1 MSGIPKKQKKKK
13 KKKKK
18 KTILKPFLVT
28 ISIELI
34 PPSNFV
40 LFFFKKNDKVLT
52 KLQFYLKIESPK
64 KKKKK

>member
-1 MSGIPKKQKKKK
+1 MSGIP
-13 KKKKK
+13 KKKK

-40 LFFFKKNDKVLT
+40 LFFFLNDKVLT

-64 KKKKK
+64 KKKKSDSHPSQT